1 MMATYNSLHVTENDD
16 DDDDDDDDDTSGR
29 IVSSNAQ
36 PGGCN
41 ILYDEWSS
49 SLVMQQ

>member
-1 MMATYNSLHVTENDD
+1 MMATYNSLHVTEN
-16 DDDDDDDDDTSGR
+16 DDDDDDDTSGR

>member
-1 MMATYNSLHVTENDD
+1 MMMMATYNSLHLTEN
-16 DDDDDDDDDTSGR
+16 DDDDDDDTSGR

-41 ILYDEWSS
+41 ILYDE
-49 SLVMQQ
+49 

>member
-1 MMATYNSLHVTENDD
+1 MMMMATYNSLHVTEN
-16 DDDDDDDDDTSGR
+16 DDDDDDDTSGR

-41 ILYDEWSS
+41 ILYDE
-49 SLVMQQ
+49 

>member
-1 MMATYNSLHVTENDD
+1 MMMATYNSLHVTEN
-16 DDDDDDDDDTSGR
+16 DDDDDDDTSGR

-41 ILYDEWSS
+41 ILYDE
-49 SLVMQQ
+49 